1 MQVNVFI
8 TRVEGQLQN
17 KLLVLPMSPQSAIPP
32 QYRVGWVY
40 YARVD
45 TRDRMFGDL
54 DAVTLEAQI
63 AAQGFAIVTPE
74 TPDRR

>member
-8 TRVEGQLQN
+8 TREDGQLQN
-17 KLLVLPMSPQSAIPP
+17 KLLVLPISPQAAIPP

-45 TRDRMFGDL
+45 TQDQMFGDL
-54 DAVTLEAQI
+54 DAVTLEAKI
-63 AAQGFAIVTPE
+63 AAEGFAIVVPE
-74 TPDRR
+74 TPHRR